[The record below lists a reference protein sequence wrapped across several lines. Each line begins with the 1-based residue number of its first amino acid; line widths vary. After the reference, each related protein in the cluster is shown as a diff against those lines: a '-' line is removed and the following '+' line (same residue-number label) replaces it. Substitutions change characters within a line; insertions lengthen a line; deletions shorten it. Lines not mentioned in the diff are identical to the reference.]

1 MLDVVR
7 WALDVCLVKPQQ
19 RSALIE
25 SQRFIRDFPPSRRY
39 LIGVS
44 GGRDSIALLHLLVD
58 LGYNKLVVCHLNH
71 QLRGRESRRDARFVE
86 TIARDLQLDSEIG
99 STDVGA
105 LANQSKLSIETAAR
119 FARFAFFVEA
129 ARRRRCSR
137 IFLAHHA
144 DDLVE
149 TALLNLFRGAS
160 PGGMAAMR
168 KISVHR
174 IGKTKL
180 TILRP
185 LLGVWRSEIN
195 SCIGERQLEFREDAT
210 NAVLHSS
217 RNKIRHRILPD
228 IENQFGRDVRKTIWR
243 AAQIWGEEEA
253 VLDSLVPTD
262 LTAAVTLSVTTLRK
276 LPVALQRRTI
286 LRWLRSRKVADVGF
300 DIVENV
306 RRLIEPGTKLTKVNL
321 PRDRHA
327 RRRAGKVFV
336 E

>member
-1 MLDVVR
+1 VDVER

-19 RSALIE
+19 GSPLIE
-25 SQRFIRDFPPSRRY
+25 CQRFIRDFPPSRRY

-86 TIARDLQLDSEIG
+86 KIARDLQLGCEIG

-105 LANQSKLSIETAAR
+105 LAKQSKLSIETAAR
-119 FARFAFFVEA
+119 FGRFAFFVEA
-129 ARRRRCSR
+129 ARRHRCSR

-195 SCIGERQLEFREDAT
+195 SYIGERHLEFREDAT

-243 AAQIWGEEEA
+243 AAQIWSEEEA

-262 LTAAVTLSVTTLRK
+262 LTAVATLSVTTLRK

-306 RRLIEPGTKLTKVNL
+306 RGLIEPGTKLTKVNL
-321 PRDRHA
+321 PRDWHA
-327 RRRAGKVFV
+327 RRRAGKIFID
-336 E
+336 